1 MFFKEEVYHVLPEL
15 KLRRI
20 FLAVHFVNTN
30 LTVERFQVLLSEKER
45 KELPDNSL
53 NNFKKSNIDRC
64 MERPIERCAIPNFMQ
79 ILPDNGITEGI
90 NSLNLNKRKVFG
102 SCMG

>member
-1 MFFKEEVYHVLPEL
+1 MFFKEKVYHALPEL

-20 FLAVHFVNTN
+20 FLAGHFVNTN
-30 LTVERFQVLLSEKER
+30 LTVEGFQVLLSEKEL

-64 MERPIERCAIPNFMQ
+64 MESPIERYAIPNFMQ
-79 ILPDNGITEGI
+79 NI
-90 NSLNLNKRKVFG
+90 SR
-102 SCMG
+102 